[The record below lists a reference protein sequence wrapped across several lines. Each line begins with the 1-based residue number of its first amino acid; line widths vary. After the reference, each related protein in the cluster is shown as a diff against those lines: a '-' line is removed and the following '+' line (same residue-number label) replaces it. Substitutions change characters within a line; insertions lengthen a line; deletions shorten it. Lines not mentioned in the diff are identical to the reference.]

1 MHIQDILKNFEYFF
15 SGKASDTQI
24 VDFLKDFSRTS
35 LTTEILTAIVKLLR
49 SKMIPVLA
57 PTGTVDCCGTGGD
70 SDVTGGSLNIST
82 ATAFMTASLGVPVAK
97 HGNRAVSSRSGSADI
112 LEALGMN
119 IIQDPDK
126 ASQKLYD
133 TGLCFLFAPYFHPV
147 LKYVAQARKAIAT
160 KTIFNILGPLL
171 NPASVKYQL
180 LGVYDF
186 SLAGIIA
193 GTLQDTGSKKV
204 LIVRSHEGA
213 DELTLTGEN
222 DYCLLDNGRITF
234 GKISPDDVD
243 LPYYIS
249 DDLRGGTP
257 VDNAQALRQMLLG
270 QKGAYRDTVIF
281 NTGAL
286 LYVANKADTIAGG
299 VEMAKNIERIEVE
312 QFF

>member
-1 MHIQDILKNFEYFF
+1 MHIQEILKNFEYFF
-15 SGKASDTQI
+15 SGKASDTEI
-24 VDFLKDFSRTS
+24 VDFLKEFSGHP
-35 LTTEILTAIVKLLR
+35 LTTEMLTEIVKLLR

-112 LEALGMN
+112 LEALGMD
-119 IIQDPDK
+119 IVQSPDK
-126 ASQKLYD
+126 ASQKLHD

-147 LKYVAQARKAIAT
+147 LKYVAQARKAIGT

-186 SLAGIIA
+186 SLAQIIA
-193 GTLQDTGSKKV
+193 ETLRATGTQKA

-222 DYCLLDNGRITF
+222 DYCLLENGHITF
-234 GKISPDDVD
+234 GKISASDVG
-243 LPYYIS
+243 LPYYMS

-257 VDNAQALRQMLLG
+257 AENAQALRQMLLG

-286 LYVANKADTIAGG
+286 LYVAGKAKTIAEG
-299 VEMAKNIERIEVE
+299 VEIAKQSDIIQVER
-312 QFF
+312 FF